1 MSILG
6 VLGRFTLIYIV
17 LIIIVGLT
25 LNYFGISS
33 NSGVNIGILLGTIFW
48 VCSSFAKK
56 NGRYFEKVEK
66 TKVVAGFIIINIA
79 IQAVFGAAALAESGR
94 EASGSIL
101 LFSLGFVGILHAIAI
116 YFIVGIVKK
125 SLLKQGIINN

>member
-17 LIIIVGLT
+17 LIFIVGLT

-56 NGRYFEKVEK
+56 NGRYFEKAEK
-66 TKVVAGFIIINIA
+66 TKVVAGFIIINVA
-79 IQAVFGAAALAESGR
+79 IQAVFGGAALAESGR
-94 EASGSIL
+94 EVSGSIL
-101 LFSLGFVGILHAIAI
+101 LFSLGFVGIIHAIAI
-116 YFIVGIVKK
+116 YFIVGTVKK
-125 SLLKQGIINN
+125 SLLKKGIINS